1 MLSTQKPSNT
11 GTNEKA
17 VKAMFSI
24 SQKGRKDIND
34 GVMNAWS
41 NIARLMDSN
50 VGDNKSI
57 LAPSGATGIRAKA
70 LGSLAHGA
78 GAKPLPFSVFTVR
91 FSVLS
96 TMVVLGFLESRLP
109 GVMFFTYRRDE
120 GSPPLD
126 STLFGPHTQAICRHP
141 LALRLKENGAKMTSA
156 GETTAPLASS
166 IFGFDLRLVKNFNA
180 RAQPGP
186 GEGGGGGSGG
196 ASNNFGLSNP
206 SDETVQCWWNARR
219 PIFERVKS
227 FLGLDLKADN
237 AKDAHLLSSSQP
249 SSGGFKEGG
258 KKPPTDT
265 QKKNVAKPASLAATK
280 AAIAKASYQPDL
292 KDMDVL
298 MRSRAVIVDLGNA
311 CWTHRHFSEDIQTRQ
326 YRAPEVLVGSKYD
339 ASADMWSLGCITFE
353 LLTGDLLFD
362 PRAGEDY
369 DRDEDHLA
377 MFQELL
383 GKMPKKQA
391 VAGKY
396 SKNFF
401 DKKGNLKN
409 IKQLKFWP
417 VDEVLHEKYHFAR
430 DDAEEVADFITPCLD
445 FDPNDRATGLECLRS
460 DWLQDETEDRG
471 R

>member
-1 MLSTQKPSNT
+1 MLSTQKPSSS
-11 GTNEKA
+11 GANEKA

-24 SQKGRKDIND
+24 SQKDRKDIND
-34 GVMNAWS
+34 GVLKSWAS
-41 NIARLMDSN
+41 ISRLMDSN
-50 VGDNKSI
+50 VGENKSAA
-57 LAPSGATGIRAKA
+57 APTIEASARSKV
-70 LGSLAHGA
+70 LGSLGGGKA
-78 GAKPLPFSVFTVR
+78 LPYSVFTVR

-120 GSPPLD
+120 GSPPMD
-126 STLFGPHTQAICRHP
+126 STLFGPHTQDICSHP
-141 LALRLKENGAKMTSA
+141 LALRLKENGAKLSTA
-156 GETTAPLASS
+156 GETIAPLASS

-180 RAQPGP
+180 KAPDP
-186 GEGGGGGSGG
+186 SADSKFDLSNN
-196 ASNNFGLSNP
+196 ASNAL
-206 SDETVQCWWNARR
+206 VQSWWNTRR

-227 FLGLDLKADN
+227 FLGLDLKADAN
-237 AKDAHLLSSSQP
+237 KDP
-249 SSGGFKEGG
+249 SSRQEGGFKEGG
-258 KKPPTDT
+258 KKPPAE
-265 QKKNVAKPASLAATK
+265 KKNVAKPASLAATK

-298 MRSRAVIVDLGNA
+298 MKSRAVIVDLGNA

-362 PRAGEDY
+362 PRAGDDY

-383 GKMPKKQA
+383 GKVPKKQA
-391 VAGKY
+391 LAGKY

-417 VDEVLHEKYHFAR
+417 VDQVLHEKYHFATE
-430 DDAEEVADFITPCLD
+430 DAEEVGDFITPCLD
-445 FDPNDRATGLECLRS
+445 FNPNERATGLECLRS
-460 DWLQDETEDRG
+460 DWLQEDT
-471 R
+471 